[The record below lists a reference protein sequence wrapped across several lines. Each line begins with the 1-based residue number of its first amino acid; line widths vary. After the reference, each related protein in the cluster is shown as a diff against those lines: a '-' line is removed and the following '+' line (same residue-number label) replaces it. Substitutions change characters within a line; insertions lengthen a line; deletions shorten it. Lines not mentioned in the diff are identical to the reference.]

1 MDAPALQDAL
11 KQRGSLGALNSQS
24 MGFGV
29 ANSQKT
35 QIISS
40 LWFSVEIDLTLG
52 LENSGLF
59 AQSFRL
65 FANRFTQ
72 EWFQ

>member
-1 MDAPALQDAL
+1 MDAPALQDAF

-40 LWFSVEIDLTLG
+40 LWFSVEID
-52 LENSGLF
+52 
-59 AQSFRL
+59 
-65 FANRFTQ
+65 
-72 EWFQ
+72 

>member
-40 LWFSVEIDLTLG
+40 LWFSVEI
-52 LENSGLF
+52 N
-59 AQSFRL
+59 
-65 FANRFTQ
+65 
-72 EWFQ
+72 